1 MAAGCIQVSPQ
12 VSTAFE
18 HLFNETVFTK
28 YDFSSE
34 LLCWLLTYVFIE
46 NTYKAYFLFRLFPL
60 KGHVL
65 LVNSFEKNNS
75 LFSCKN

>member
-1 MAAGCIQVSPQ
+1 MCK

-18 HLFNETVFTK
+18 HLFNKAVFTK

-46 NTYKAYFLFRLFPL
+46 NTQSLLFIQTLSIERTRIIGQQLW
-60 KGHVL
+60 KEQH
-65 LVNSFEKNNS
+65 S
-75 LFSCKN
+75 LQL

>member
-1 MAAGCIQVSPQ
+1 MYE

-18 HLFNETVFTK
+18 RLFNKVVFTK

-46 NTYKAYFLFRLFPL
+46 NTQGLLFIQTLSIERTRIIGQQLW
-60 KGHVL
+60 KGQR
-65 LVNSFEKNNS
+65 SFQ
-75 LFSCKN
+75 L

>member
-1 MAAGCIQVSPQ
+1 MLAGCIQISLQ

-18 HLFNETVFTK
+18 HLFNKSVFTK

-46 NTYKAYFLFRLFPL
+46 NA
-60 KGHVL
+60 
-65 LVNSFEKNNS
+65 
-75 LFSCKN
+75 